1 MKEYK
6 VDGHV
11 SSYLPEGKEWKLVWN
26 DEFDGP
32 ELDTSKWSFRLNFW
46 GKPFDAY
53 TDRGIKF
60 DGNSNIEL
68 HRTEKDGYYVSP
80 QLQTGSNSFDIPKS
94 GNENPWG
101 QNDFWPARRY
111 T

>member
-32 ELDTSKWSFRLNFW
+32 ELDTSK
-46 GKPFDAY
+46 G
-53 TDRGIKF
+53 
-60 DGNSNIEL
+60 
-68 HRTEKDGYYVSP
+68 VSGSISGENH
-80 QLQTGSNSFDIPKS
+80 LTRILTG
-94 GNENPWG
+94 
-101 QNDFWPARRY
+101 A
-111 T
+111 